1 MKKFFKD
8 IFIIVSCALCLV
20 YGYIFIIA
28 FWTSSTVSEVTF
40 KPTKSMLVNASL
52 FHWKDT
58 STPRKAAIIG
68 SSQALNNIN
77 PIYAGLT
84 DDFPS
89 VFGAWGLPPSDA
101 LSIFQNQIG
110 PIEHPIIPIGLPTG
124 TMDSRIKMNPN
135 HFAKEKVAI
144 PVNSISD
151 LQKKR
156 NYALNSR
163 TSYTKLEFDSSGHIP
178 LCRISDGFQV
188 SDKRMSQTFDIDTT
202 LLTEQVAL
210 CKNLAAGS
218 IFVLLPWL
226 DHDTSYPHLNQW
238 MDSHLADDS
247 FIDGRKAPIEP
258 FEWLDKCHL
267 DSAGAIKLAK
277 HIRPRLT
284 EILNSTDAL
293 QQP

>member
-1 MKKFFKD
+1 MKKFFRD
-8 IFIIVSCALCLV
+8 TLIVISCALCLV
-20 YGYIFIIA
+20 YGYILIVA
-28 FWTSSTVSEVTF
+28 LWTSSPVSEVTF

-52 FHWKDT
+52 YLWRDN
-58 STPRKAAIIG
+58 SSPRKTAIIG

-77 PIYAGLT
+77 PFYAGLQ
-84 DDFPS
+84 DDYPCI
-89 VFGAWGLPPSDA
+89 FGAWGMPPSDA

-110 PIEHPIIPIGLPTG
+110 PVEHPIIPIGLPTG

-151 LQKKR
+151 LKR
-156 NYALNSR
+156 KRKLELNSQ
-163 TSYTKLEFDSSGHIP
+163 TYAKLEFDSSGHIP

-188 SDKRMSQTFDIDTT
+188 SEKRMTESFDIDTT

-226 DHDTSYPHLNQW
+226 GRDTSYSQLNQW
-238 MDSHLADDS
+238 MDSQLTDNA
-247 FIDGRKAPIEP
+247 FIDGRTAPIEP
-258 FEWLDKCHL
+258 SEWLDKCHL

-284 EILNSTDAL
+284 AILNSTDAL

>member
-1 MKKFFKD
+1 MKKFIRD
-8 IFIIVSCALCLV
+8 ILIITSCALGLV
-20 YGYIFIIA
+20 YGYILAIA
-28 FWTSSTVSEVTF
+28 FWTSSPVSEVTF
-40 KPTKSMLVNASL
+40 KPTKSMLVNSSL
-52 FHWKDT
+52 SLWKD
-58 STPRKAAIIG
+58 SPTPCKAAIIG

-77 PIYAGLT
+77 PYYAGLT

-135 HFAKEKVAI
+135 HFAREKVAI
-144 PVNSISD
+144 PINSISD
-151 LQKKR
+151 LQQKR
-156 NYALNSR
+156 HLELNSH
-163 TSYTKLEFDSSGHIP
+163 TYAKLEFDSSGHIP

-188 SDKRMSQTFDIDTT
+188 SKKRMTESFDIDTT
-202 LLTEQVAL
+202 LLTQQVAI
-210 CKNLAAGS
+210 CKNLAAEP

-226 DHDTSYPHLNQW
+226 GRDTSYSQLNQW
-238 MDSHLADDS
+238 MDSQLADNA

-258 FEWLDKCHL
+258 SEWLDKCHL

-277 HIRPRLT
+277 HIKPRLT
-284 EILNSTDAL
+284 AILKSTDAL